1 MIFLSQNLLD
11 KKELRTFA
19 VTDSATLPIRTA
31 NQGGTSFLYTFMN
44 YTKQPLDY
52 PKIIAQL
59 KGIGL
64 LFHDEAQAIQQLQI
78 ISYFRIANYLKTFEV
93 VGSNHLFNPNS
104 YFEDALELYY
114 FDKELRH
121 ILFGAIQSIEI
132 AFRSKVIHHV
142 ALAHGAFWF
151 TVPSIAVRQNCFR
164 ENLDQIKK
172 ELKRSK
178 EEFIQEHFQRYTSP
192 DVPPV
197 WKTLEITSFGLL
209 SKLFCNLDD
218 NKLKKKI
225 ARDFNLPQHLCLES
239 WIKSFVAL
247 RNCIAHHARV
257 WNRRYPQQ
265 PQISGNFRSAW
276 INTSHVRTN
285 KLYAIICC
293 LAYMQDNIHPQNPF
307 KQQIKDLLSRYANVN
322 LHQMGFPSNWQNEHL
337 WR

>member
-1 MIFLSQNLLD
+1 M
-11 KKELRTFA
+11 
-19 VTDSATLPIRTA
+19 TDSATLPIRTA

-52 PKIIAQL
+52 PQIIAQL
-59 KGIGL
+59 KSRGL
-64 LFHDEAQAIQQLQI
+64 LFRNETHVIKQLQI

-93 VGSNHLFNPNS
+93 VGSNHVYVPNS
-104 YFEDALELYY
+104 YFEDALQLYY

-151 TVPSIAVRQNCFR
+151 TDSSIAVRQNCFR

-178 EEFIQEHFQRYTSP
+178 EEFIQEHFQKYTSP

-209 SKLFCNLDD
+209 SKLFCNIDD

-265 PQISGNFRSAW
+265 PQISGNFRGLW

-293 LAYMQDNIHPQNPF
+293 LAYMQDNIHPQNTF
-307 KQQIKDLLSRYANVN
+307 KQQIKDLLSRYGNVN
-322 LHQMGFPSNWQNEHL
+322 LHQMGFPNNWETEPL
-337 WR
+337 WQ